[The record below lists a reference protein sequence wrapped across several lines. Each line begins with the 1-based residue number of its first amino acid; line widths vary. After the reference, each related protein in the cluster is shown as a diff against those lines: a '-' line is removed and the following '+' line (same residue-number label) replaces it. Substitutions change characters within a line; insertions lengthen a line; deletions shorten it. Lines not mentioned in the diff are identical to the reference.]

1 VARKKSVTKIVIP
14 IIYFL
19 VGIIGV
25 GIIFFHLR
33 QLAFTQCV
41 EHKDNSPTHT
51 HAQLKITQ
59 DGIDVPIPA
68 NIGITSKCMHPLHTH
83 DGTGLIHM
91 EYPIPFPFFLGD
103 FFDIMGTTF
112 NDSQIGAIRMYDEYK
127 ITVIKNNKRVPFFY
141 RWILLKDLDKIEI
154 KIEKKK

>member
-1 VARKKSVTKIVIP
+1 
-14 IIYFL
+14 
-19 VGIIGV
+19 
-25 GIIFFHLR
+25 
-33 QLAFTQCV
+33 
-41 EHKDNSPTHT
+41 
-51 HAQLKITQ
+51 
-59 DGIDVPIPA
+59 
-68 NIGITSKCMHPLHTH
+68 MHPLHTH

-112 NDSQIGAIRMYDEYK
+112 NDSQIGAIRMHDEYK
-127 ITVIKNNKRVPFFY
+127 ITVMKNNKRVPFFY